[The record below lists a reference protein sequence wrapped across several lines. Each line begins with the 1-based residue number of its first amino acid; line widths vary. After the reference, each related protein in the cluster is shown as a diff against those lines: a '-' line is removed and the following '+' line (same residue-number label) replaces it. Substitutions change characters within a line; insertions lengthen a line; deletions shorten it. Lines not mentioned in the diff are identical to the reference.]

1 MATFTSSPVVSSSS
15 AAPAAAPTVEPAD
28 HARDMGVTGAAH
40 VLAVALGGRGMVQS
54 RGPVVGV
61 DAPVDVAVL
70 VPRADLY
77 RGLPG
82 GPRGDRVLL
91 GLAVAPPD
99 GSGVRL
105 RPLAAAGIEE
115 LWVVDPVARS
125 LEVHREADPTG
136 YGDSRYLGP
145 DEPVSPL
152 AFPDLVF
159 RGSDF
164 LG

>member
-1 MATFTSSPVVSSSS
+1 
-15 AAPAAAPTVEPAD
+15 
-28 HARDMGVTGAAH
+28 
-40 VLAVALGGRGMVQS
+40 MVQS
-54 RGPVVGV
+54 RGPIRGF
-61 DAPVDVAVL
+61 DGPVDVAVL
-70 VPRADLY
+70 VPRPDLY

-82 GPRGDRVLL
+82 GPSGDRVLL
-91 GLAVAPPD
+91 GLAVAPAD

-115 LWVVDPVARS
+115 LWVVDPVAQS
-125 LEVHREADPTG
+125 LQVHREADPTG

-145 DEPVSPL
+145 DEPVCPL
-152 AFPDLVF
+152 AFPDLSF